1 MLQGCLEKT
10 WIFLAEI
17 EPRGLL
23 MNCNEINKFSF
34 TYLDGE
40 FEARE
45 RGEFET
51 HLRLCP
57 QCRCA
62 VQHDAMF
69 RDVVRDHLDVPAP
82 AGDLRNR
89 LRERLDCSQRS
100 QVSRHIAVPMAI
112 AASLAVVVVVWRV
125 VPDGDSG
132 VSPRN
137 SASTGRTPAP
147 GVPPLAVANAV
158 AAQNKFAAPKL
169 ATGKPSALA
178 FAGAQMPMGNRAVV
192 NNVAFNN
199 GGASAYN
206 NGSNGA
212 EMTGEVLRGHL
223 PSSALVQRSPFGAVR
238 SEESLRAMV
247 AVHMANLPPEVVGPA
262 VRIQRYLAT
271 RVPRIGPLPLT
282 EGAGIELVGARLAMI
297 GSQPAVI
304 YSYRAWGSALT
315 VFSRA
320 KASGDP
326 DDPEVE
332 AADPMVHGEPGMLLD
347 RRAGL
352 HMLHVVSRDRVLTL
366 VSELSAQPLM
376 QLMPSSVFL

>member
-1 MLQGCLEKT
+1 
-10 WIFLAEI
+10 
-17 EPRGLL
+17 

-69 RDVVRDHLDVPAP
+69 RDVVRDHLDMPAP
-82 AGDLRNR
+82 AGELRNR
-89 LRERLDCSQRS
+89 LRERLDCAQRS

-137 SASTGRTPAP
+137 SAAAGRTPTP
-147 GVPPLAVANAV
+147 GLPPLAVAGGAPNR
-158 AAQNKFAAPKL
+158 FALAKIAP
-169 ATGKPSALA
+169 AKPSGQA
-178 FAGAQMPMGNRAVV
+178 FASAQLPSGNRAVV
-192 NNVAFNN
+192 NNVAYPSVAGYANNVAYAN
-199 GGASAYN
+199 GGNSP
-206 NGSNGA
+206 
-212 EMTGEVLRGHL
+212 EMTGEVLRGRL

-247 AVHMANLPPEVVGPA
+247 RVHMANLPPEVVGPA
-262 VRIQRYLAT
+262 LRIQRYLAT
-271 RVPRIGPLPLT
+271 RVPGIGPLPLT

-297 GSQPAVI
+297 GSQTAVI

-320 KASGDP
+320 KASGDA

-332 AADPMVHGEPGMLLD
+332 VADPMVRGEPGMLLD